1 MVRVLGGDVAM
12 LKCAR
17 LCVCYIQ
24 PMPGIIMVLS
34 KLDK

>member
-12 LKCAR
+12 LKC
-17 LCVCYIQ
+17 LCVCHIQ
-24 PMPGIIMVLS
+24 PMPGMVLS